1 MYSKVPIKRTDP
13 IIRTIETFFEFFRW
27 KKGNLGRIFFVYQKE
42 KNTYQGK
49 QVLSVIFI
57 RPVRK

>member
-27 KKGNLGRIFFVYQKE
+27 KKRKFRKDLFCLSKRKKYLPE
-42 KNTYQGK
+42 K